1 MSEKEKDVEKLTKLR
16 MEKFG
21 DKVLEMDEMEEVSG
35 GTEAECAAD
44 VKFLED
50 LLGDEGKRMLKGWN
64 KGLGDAFYRDYL
76 KIKKAWAKVGII
88 LQQNAS
94 DTIPNT
100 YIIAETGRKLSREAA
115 LGYAKLYVYTKGGC

>member
-1 MSEKEKDVEKLTKLR
+1 MPEKEKDVEKLTKLL

-35 GTEAECAAD
+35 GTYDEMKAD
-44 VKFLED
+44 GEFLEG
-50 LLGDEGKRMLKGWN
+50 LLDGEGKRVLKGWN
-64 KGLGDAFYRDYL
+64 WNGIQALNL
-76 KIKKAWAKVGII
+76 KRAWATVGII

-94 DTIPNT
+94 DTIHNT

-115 LGYAKLYVYTKGGC
+115 LGYAKLFIRTKGEC

>member
-1 MSEKEKDVEKLTKLR
+1 MSEKEKDVEKLTKLL

-50 LLGDEGKRMLKGWN
+50 LLGDEGKRLLKGWN
-64 KGLGDAFYRDYL
+64 GGGDRAFYRDYL

-100 YIIAETGRKLSREAA
+100 YIIAETGRKLSRTAA
-115 LGYAKLYVYTKGGC
+115 LGYAKLYVYTKGKC

>member
-1 MSEKEKDVEKLTKLR
+1 MPEKEKDVEKLTKLL

-35 GTEAECAAD
+35 GTYDEMKAD
-44 VKFLED
+44 GEFLER
-50 LLGDEGKRMLKGWN
+50 LLDGEGKRVLKGWN
-64 KGLGDAFYRDYL
+64 WNGIQALNL
-76 KIKKAWAKVGII
+76 KRAWATVGII

-94 DTIPNT
+94 DTIHNT

-115 LGYAKLYVYTKGGC
+115 LGYAKLFIRTKGEC